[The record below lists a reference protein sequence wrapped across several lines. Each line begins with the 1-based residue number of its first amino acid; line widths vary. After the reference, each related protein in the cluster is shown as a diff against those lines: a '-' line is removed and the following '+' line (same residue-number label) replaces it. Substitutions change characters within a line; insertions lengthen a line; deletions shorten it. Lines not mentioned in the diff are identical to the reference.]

1 MLAPWAD
8 KVFRKFFSYIFVST
22 DDTSPYSFP
31 LWSCSDFF
39 RFWLDVLLIEFIGDG
54 RIFREDFHVCDFTDE
69 KGVGAKIYCLLDFY
83 ADISIAAFCNVGN
96 SIDSSEPAVE
106 AKEFVIVF
114 STLETESLEEG
125 EIGLFCKGRDG
136 KLTCPHDHVMGIVLL
151 ADGNGDLIWFS
162 CCLNCSVDYTSI
174 VFSVF

>member
-31 LWSCSDFF
+31 LWSCSDLFW
-39 RFWLDVLLIEFIGDG
+39 FWLYVLLIEFIGHG
-54 RIFREDFHVCDFTDE
+54 RIFRKDFHVRNFTDE
-69 KGVGAKIYCLLDFY
+69 KGVGAKIHCLLDFY

-125 EIGLFCKGRDG
+125 EIGLFCKGRE
-136 KLTCPHDHVMGIVLL
+136 KYARFFVRAVN
-151 ADGNGDLIWFS
+151 ADSEEAIWKKKRKSGRRFRWKER
-162 CCLNCSVDYTSI
+162 
-174 VFSVF
+174 